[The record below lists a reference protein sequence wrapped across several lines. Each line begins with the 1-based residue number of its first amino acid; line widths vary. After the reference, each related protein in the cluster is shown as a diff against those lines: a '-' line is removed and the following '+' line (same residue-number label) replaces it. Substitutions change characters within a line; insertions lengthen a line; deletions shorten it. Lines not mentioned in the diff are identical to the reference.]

1 MHWTQR
7 FALFLLFL
15 FSAQAF
21 AQESVKT
28 WGAVLNPGGQAPVNA
43 FQAFYINTENPRE
56 VVATEV
62 VPRISISYPYDKF
75 HGINSQDF
83 GAYWVGRLR
92 FDKDETRN
100 IEWSLSWSKARLVID
115 GQLVYE
121 GSDSNLRKPF
131 LFTRGEHRV
140 EVEYINNW
148 HTTSF
153 RVTFGDQV
161 APLSRAQ
168 VQERLSSLGLKNPE
182 VHYVGVYESSA
193 QDLTLHLQVARS
205 REPVILV
212 LSTYDPVNWV
222 VHEEK
227 PGTVR
232 AVIYGG
238 SNLGSEV
245 TGVDTRKVLVLPHAR
260 VGSYEFKPRCSC
272 TGTDYYCDK
281 TGSVLDTATAVET
294 LTGGWKM
301 VSFTGAYSAKEAAI
315 PGTLLTEEL
324 KQDVQGAVQ
333 DAARGAAQ
341 CRKRSNPDFNTL
353 LEEQKK

>member
-1 MHWTQR
+1 MHRTQR

-21 AQESVKT
+21 AQEPVKT
-28 WGAVLNPGGQAPVNA
+28 WGAVLNPGGQAPLNA
-43 FQAFYINTENPRE
+43 FQAFYINTENPRQ
-56 VVATEV
+56 VVASEV
-62 VPRISISYPYDKF
+62 VPRISINYPYDEF
-75 HGINSQDF
+75 HGIPSQDF

-92 FDKDETRN
+92 FARDETRN
-100 IEWSLSWSKARLVID
+100 IEWNLSWSKARLVID
-115 GQLVYE
+115 GKLVHE

-131 LFTRGEHRV
+131 LFTRGEHLV

-153 RVTFGDQV
+153 RVNFSDQT
-161 APLSRAQ
+161 APLTRPQ
-168 VQERLSSLGLKNPE
+168 LLDRLSSLGLKNPD

-193 QDLTLHLQVARS
+193 QDLSIQLHVARS
-205 REPVILV
+205 SEPVILV

-227 PGTVR
+227 AGTVR

-245 TGVDTRKVLVLPHAR
+245 TGVDTRKVLVLPYAR
-260 VGSYEFKPRCSC
+260 VGSYELKPRCTC
-272 TGTDYYCDK
+272 TGTDYYCENS
-281 TGSVLDTATAVET
+281 GSVLNTTSAVEE
-294 LTGGWKM
+294 LTGWKV
-301 VSFTGAYSAKEAAI
+301 VSFTAAYSAKEASI
-315 PGTLLTEEL
+315 PGTLLTAEF
-324 KQDVQGAVQ
+324 KQGVQVAVE

-341 CRKRSNPDFNTL
+341 CRKRSNPDFDTL